1 MMAVGHSD
9 KCGDLTTYWDREER
23 QCVPCDDVVP
33 GYEVTPNC
41 GRDDHGGIHE
51 SSRSPCKS
59 NTFNDGSRA
68 LCQNC
73 TSCPPNRIIASNCT
87 KTADTICLDPGP
99 TTTAATTILTA
110 NAPHY
115 TESGSKNVSTFVWAV
130 PLAIFVLLVLLTLS
144 AFIIKMKRRKGRH
157 GTLFYARRSS
167 YTNKGFC
174 PPSSTVCN
182 KDMEDILSYDILSAP
197 LQMVLDDLDVLE
209 ELVILL
215 DPETRGIKN
224 TRHLASHW
232 SFSSSWITYTYSM
245 RDSKSPL
252 KAVLEGV
259 TSKHP
264 DWTVSQLAQ
273 MLRQIER
280 NDAVAVLVK
289 LRPSP

>member
-1 MMAVGHSD
+1 LFQPKKSKLSEPVVSVDLLLPSNITKLFSVG
-9 KCGDLTTYWDREER
+9 
-23 QCVPCDDVVP
+23 
-33 GYEVTPNC
+33 
-41 GRDDHGGIHE
+41 
-51 SSRSPCKS
+51 
-59 NTFNDGSRA
+59 F
-68 LCQNC
+68 
-73 TSCPPNRIIASNCT
+73 
-87 KTADTICLDPGP
+87 
-99 TTTAATTILTA
+99 
-110 NAPHY
+110 
-115 TESGSKNVSTFVWAV
+115 
-130 PLAIFVLLVLLTLS
+130 
-144 AFIIKMKRRKGRH
+144 
-157 GTLFYARRSS
+157 
-167 YTNKGFC
+167 
-174 PPSSTVCN
+174 
-182 KDMEDILSYDILSAP
+182 DILSAP
-197 LQMVLDDLDVLE
+197 LQTVLDDLDVLE

-289 LRPSP
+289 LRPSL